1 MSPSPPP
8 NTLYAQINE
17 LKTQVRKRYTEAQ
30 EPAKRFK
37 EDTRPQIGLP
47 QELGELIQH
56 DVAAVRKLGWE
67 EFVRE
72 RRKKGDLTD
81 MSAIHH
87 PARRIL
93 KHYAFRGVPVRL
105 HDKGW
110 NNQRV
115 VEAIERVPHASAKMH
130 SSFLWEEFIDM
141 IKLKQ
146 WVILPLHIARNLPG
160 LRISP
165 PGVVP
170 QRNRRP
176 RWIGDYTW
184 SEVNQQTIPLVP
196 QESLQYGRAF
206 DRFIRHILLADK
218 RYGPV
223 YLLKCDLSDGYYR
236 LGLCIQDC
244 PKLALSFPAAATN
257 DPLVAIP
264 LVLPMGWK
272 NSV

>member
-17 LKTQVRKRYTEAQ
+17 LKNQVRKRYTEAQ

-47 QELGELIQH
+47 EELGELIQH

-72 RRKKGDLTD
+72 RRGKGDLAD
-81 MSAIHH
+81 MSSIHH

-110 NNQRV
+110 NKQRV
-115 VEAIERVPHASAKMH
+115 VEAVDQGPHASAKIH

-141 IKLKQ
+141 LKLK
-146 WVILPLHIARNLPG
+146 
-160 LRISP
+160 
-165 PGVVP
+165 
-170 QRNRRP
+170 
-176 RWIGDYTW
+176 
-184 SEVNQQTIPLVP
+184 
-196 QESLQYGRAF
+196 
-206 DRFIRHILLADK
+206 
-218 RYGPV
+218 
-223 YLLKCDLSDGYYR
+223 
-236 LGLCIQDC
+236 
-244 PKLALSFPAAATN
+244 
-257 DPLVAIP
+257 
-264 LVLPMGWK
+264 
-272 NSV
+272 